1 MELNL
6 KKQWLSLIIRMNTEK
21 KIKIHM
27 PMKAMEKANK
37 IRKGEI
43 DNFIYL
49 ALFFLF
55 IYSLY
60 II

>member
-6 KKQWLSLIIRMNTEK
+6 KKRWLNLIIRVDAKK

-27 PMKAMEKANK
+27 PMRAMEKVNK

-43 DNFIYL
+43 DKIIYL

-55 IYSLY
+55 IRSLY